1 MLGLNLLSGMDVEL
15 YAQGSVA
22 EENGRR
28 LLFVEQSDTVFDLS
42 WYLNFEIERGD
53 DDSATSE
60 ELEFSVKVES
70 IRNADEL

>member
-1 MLGLNLLSGMDVEL
+1 MDVEL

-28 LLFVEQSDTVFDLS
+28 LLFVDQSDTAFDLS

-70 IRNADEL
+70 IRNSDEL